1 MAIRRQA
8 PNGVIVKFPD
18 GTDEA
23 TIKEYLQRDEFQP
36 IKNKKTDK
44 DRNFLTDV
52 PLQAVGGVFDAVDS
66 TIGFIE
72 GIGDTLGE
80 KTNIGG
86 LAFGKDAKNGFIEY
100 VSYDEFKE
108 RGLSDPLFGKAGEKD
123 AIDFTPEIDQPDTM
137 VGGFTRGVSQFLTG
151 WFTGGKLLKGGSSL
165 VSTNVAVKGA
175 NLIAK
180 NPVKTSLVRG
190 AFADT
195 VAFDEET
202 GRLTDVI
209 INYAPSTKDTW
220 LGYLAS
226 DPDDT
231 FWQGRFKNAIEGLA
245 LGGLTES
252 VFRTYRYV
260 KNTNDKRLGNK
271 VTEKQKKEIKEDE
284 KFLNEKNE
292 ANLNTTAETTGQVA
306 VRTKSKI
313 ADLEIN
319 LMR

>member
-1 MAIRRQA
+1 
-8 PNGVIVKFPD
+8 
-18 GTDEA
+18 
-23 TIKEYLQRDEFQP
+23 
-36 IKNKKTDK
+36 
-44 DRNFLTDV
+44 
-52 PLQAVGGVFDAVDS
+52 
-66 TIGFIE
+66 
-72 GIGDTLGE
+72 
-80 KTNIGG
+80 
-86 LAFGKDAKNGFIEY
+86 
-100 VSYDEFKE
+100 
-108 RGLSDPLFGKAGEKD
+108 
-123 AIDFTPEIDQPDTM
+123 M

-271 VTEKQKKEIKEDE
+271 LSDKQKKEIKEDE

-292 ANLNTTAETTGQVA
+292 ANLNTTAEQVA
-306 VRTKSKI
+306 VRTQSKI
-313 ADLEIN
+313 TDLEIKPDEIIEQN
-319 LMR
+319 YNKFIKGEIDLDQTLDLGLNVNSFRALS